1 MLVRVTCD
9 QRLRG
14 DILCSAQVM
23 LATAFQSKQQAR
35 CAIQDR
41 AVLLSRVFPEPD
53 GALLAGSGVCEQKRE
68 REHECERMA
77 WHGELSRWLC
87 QLMMNAE
94 MHTCIDGW
102 SERAYFVV

>member
-1 MLVRVTCD
+1 M
-9 QRLRG
+9 
-14 DILCSAQVM
+14 CSAQVM

-77 WHGELSRWLC
+77 WHGRPGRRDSR
-87 QLMMNAE
+87 QRAGQ
-94 MHTCIDGW
+94 DS
-102 SERAYFVV
+102 SEGERSLGTQRSAASVAQEQCENKHGAS